1 MLNRYYYLLATG
13 MSAFVASMAIY
24 FIATKPPEPDNLR
37 ALTDTQ
43 YREHCVDG
51 PIQPLPEL
59 LTFDREWAR
68 LGKAL
73 FNSTLLSADNSISCA
88 SCHLVNYGGDDGFP
102 VSTGVKSQTGSR
114 NSPTVLN
121 SVFNFRQFW
130 DGRSQSLAEQVN
142 GPIHDSVEMA
152 TNWRDINA
160 KPSDQPLFVNAFKEL
175 GIDEISEESVIKAIT
190 IYEET
195 LITPGAAIDRYLLGD
210 SDALNEQQK
219 RGYEKFVSLGC
230 VTCHQGRNIGGN
242 FYQKIGRLNLA
253 PAQLLEDLGLY
264 EQTKQESDKHVFK
277 VPSLR
282 NVALTAPY
290 FHNGS
295 IDTLDE
301 AVKLMARL
309 QLGIDLSDDDASDI
323 VALLHAFTGNVT
335 EIESL

>member
-24 FIATKPPEPDNLR
+24 FIATEPPETNNLR

-43 YREHCVDG
+43 YREHRVDG

-102 VSTGVKSQTGSR
+102 VSTGVNSQTGNR

-130 DGRSQSLAEQVN
+130 DGRSQTLAEQVN

-152 TNWRDINA
+152 TNWRDITA
-160 KPSDQPLFVNAFKEL
+160 KLSDQPLFVNAFKEL

-210 SDALNEQQK
+210 NDALNEQQK